1 MNHQEKT
8 DLRDLRDQIE
18 DPEDKK
24 LLRKAINHIASLEAR
39 LFTAKVHARSIL
51 AELSSKPNQEGD

>member
-1 MNHQEKT
+1 MNHQDKS

-24 LLRKAINHIASLEAR
+24 LLRKAVNHIAALEAR
-39 LFTAKVHARSIL
+39 LFTIKVHTRSIL
-51 AELSSKPNQEGD
+51 AELSSKSNSEGD